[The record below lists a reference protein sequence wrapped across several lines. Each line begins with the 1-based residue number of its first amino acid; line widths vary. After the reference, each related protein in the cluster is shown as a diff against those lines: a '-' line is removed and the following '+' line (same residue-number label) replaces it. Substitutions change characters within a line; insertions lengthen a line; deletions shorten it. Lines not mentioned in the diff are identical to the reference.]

1 MAGVPRLMLLSLAIL
16 SCAAVVFAG
25 TDDSK
30 SKDDSPAPGY
40 PKAKVAVVEDTLH
53 GTKIADPYRWLEDA
67 NNPETQQF
75 TRDELAYTRS
85 LLDKQPQRERI
96 NARLQQLLT
105 IGSIGTP
112 SNRGNLYFYSR
123 REGTQNQPILYVR
136 NGISGSDRVLIDPNT
151 LSADGTV
158 ALDWWHPSD
167 DGKYV
172 AYGTSPGGSEISTL
186 RIIETDTG
194 KLLGENID
202 RTRAASIAWL
212 PDNSGFYYTKLP
224 RPGDV
229 AAGQEMYNR
238 HIFFH
243 KLGANLDGLKDAHVF
258 GEGHPPQ
265 EWPNVNISED
275 GNWLVIHETLGS
287 SGRTDLYLLD
297 LRKSDNTPQL
307 VAGGKDFVYY
317 GQVFK
322 GDLYIQ
328 TNDGAT
334 RFHIFKV
341 AASNPKRENWKEII
355 PQADSVV
362 KNIGVIGGKLIAEYE
377 KDASSRLKVFSLDGK
392 HLSDIPLPSL
402 GSVSGIGGEWYS
414 KEALFRFDS
423 FTVAPSIYRYDIAS
437 GKTTEWAR
445 INAPVDGSAY
455 EMKQVFY
462 PSKDGTKIPMFIVSK
477 KGTKLD
483 GKNPTMLT
491 GYGGFNISRT
501 PAFSGW
507 LYLWLENGGVYA
519 DANLRGGSE
528 YGEEWHRAGML
539 SKKQNVFDD
548 FIAAAEYLIAQKY
561 TDKDQLAVYGRSN
574 GGLLT
579 GAVLTQRPDLYRA
592 VVCGVP
598 LLDMIRYHQFQIA
611 RLWIPEYGSS
621 EDPEQFKWLYAYS
634 PYHNV
639 KEKTLYPS
647 ILFFTSEGDTR
658 VDPLH
663 AKKMTAL
670 MQAAAANGPDRP
682 ILMRIEPKAG
692 HGVGKPVSKQIQE
705 WTDIYTYLFW
715 QLGMK

>member
-1 MAGVPRLMLLSLAIL
+1 MSGVPRLLLLCCVIL
-16 SCAAVVFAG
+16 FCTALSFA
-25 TDDSK
+25 DDTK
-30 SKDDSPAPGY
+30 SSANLPTPAP
-40 PKAKVAVVEDTLH
+40 PKAKVEVVEETLH
-53 GTKIADPYRWLEDA
+53 GTIISDPYRWLEDA
-67 NNPETQQF
+67 SNPDTQQF

-96 NARLQQLLT
+96 NARLSQLLT
-105 IGSIGTP
+105 IGSVGTP
-112 SNRGNLYFYSR
+112 SNRRDYYFYSR
-123 REGTQNQPILYVR
+123 REGIQNQPILYVR
-136 NGISGSDRVLIDPNT
+136 KGVSGTDRVLIDPNT
-151 LSADGTV
+151 LSADGTI

-186 RIIETDTG
+186 RIIETETG
-194 KLLGENID
+194 KLLDENID

-229 AAGQEMYNR
+229 APGQEMYNR

-243 KLGANLDGLKDAHVF
+243 QLGTDPDGRKDAHIF
-258 GEGHPPQ
+258 GEGRPAQ
-265 EWPNVNISED
+265 EWPNINISED
-275 GNWLVIHETLGS
+275 GLWLVIHETLGS
-287 SGRTDLYLLD
+287 SGRTDLFLLD
-297 LRKSDNTPQL
+297 RTKPNSTPRM

-328 TNDGAT
+328 TNDGAP
-334 RFHIFKV
+334 RFHIYKV
-341 AASNPKRENWKEII
+341 SASNPARNQWKEII
-355 PQADSVV
+355 PQADSVL
-362 KNIGVIGGKLIAEYE
+362 KNISVIGGKLIAEHE
-377 KDASSRLKVFSLDGK
+377 KDASSRLKVLSLDGK
-392 HLSDIPLPSL
+392 HLNDIALPSL
-402 GSVSGIGGEWYS
+402 GTVHGIGGEWNS
-414 KEALFRFDS
+414 KEALFNFDS
-423 FTVAPSIYRYDIAS
+423 FTVPPSIYRYDIPS
-437 GKTTEWAR
+437 GKTTEWAK
-445 INAPVDGSAY
+445 ISAPIDASAY
-455 EMKQVFY
+455 DVKQVFY

-483 GKNPTMLT
+483 GKNPTMLA

-507 LYLWLENGGVYA
+507 IHLWLENGGVFA

-528 YGEEWHRAGML
+528 YGEDWHRAGML
-539 SKKQNVFDD
+539 DKKQNVFDD

-561 TDKDQLAVYGRSN
+561 TDKDHLAVYGRSN

-598 LLDMIRYHQFQIA
+598 LLDMLRYHQFQIA

-621 EDPEQFKWLYAYS
+621 EDPQQFKWLYAYS
-634 PYHNV
+634 PYHHV

-705 WTDIYTYLFW
+705 WTDIYTFLFW